1 MRHFKRYFFET
12 VIIFISVSLSF
23 LLTEWRENVREKK
36 LEKMYHQNLLVDIQT
51 DSRNLKNIIVSNELI
66 CESSRELILQ
76 IENYEIIHK
85 MDTSELFNNI
95 DNVLKD
101 IYFNAPHP
109 TFDELTSTGRF
120 ALFENFELK
129 KTIFRYYNLYD
140 NIRRMDENYHH
151 YLVSL
156 VHPYLINNLA
166 LSDIKW
172 RNSEENYVIKSNLLK
187 N

>member
-66 CESSRELILQ
+66 CESSRELLLQ

-101 IYFNAPHP
+101 EYFNAPHP

-120 ALFENFELK
+120 ALF
-129 KTIFRYYNLYD
+129 
-140 NIRRMDENYHH
+140 
-151 YLVSL
+151 
-156 VHPYLINNLA
+156 
-166 LSDIKW
+166 
-172 RNSEENYVIKSNLLK
+172 
-187 N
+187 